1 MKMARGVPTAHS
13 QRYKATPPDKINSIP
28 PKEKITT
35 ISTSDSNVFPS
46 LPLTPTTQAEGVQ
59 RAFAT
64 VTVLL
69 QSLLL
74 TASPDTH
81 PHNLLQVIIPYFHDC
96 SEWHRESE
104 ASNRTLQ
111 QQFDELNPKLL
122 AQDLQILALEDQ
134 PTKSRTM
141 TDFYRDQAATVD

>member
-81 PHNLLQVIIPYFHDC
+81 PHNLLHVIIPYFHDC
-96 SEWHRESE
+96 SEWHRDTE
-104 ASNRTLQ
+104 ARTR
-111 QQFDELNPKLL
+111 
-122 AQDLQILALEDQ
+122 AL
-134 PTKSRTM
+134 
-141 TDFYRDQAATVD
+141 